1 MPMMINV
8 FRPRV
13 RGPSMRFLDSIVMWM
28 MMTNLTIYRI
38 NPLKPVFR
46 YGGAKTIVG
55 PIRTTTRGIGN
66 RANQTVSVRR
76 GGRSTSRATVSA
88 HKTQILKPVAQDA
101 PNLHKVC
108 QP

>member
-1 MPMMINV
+1 MSELLLAN
-8 FRPRV
+8 RALSA
-13 RGPSMRFLDSIVMWM
+13 PSAHAVLIAGRACHDARLS
-28 MMTNLTIYRI
+28 TTTEH
-38 NPLKPVFR
+38 PVT
-46 YGGAKTIVG
+46 GGAKTIVG
-55 PIRTTTRGIGN
+55 PIHTTTRGIGT
-66 RANQTVSVRR
+66 RAHQTVLVRR